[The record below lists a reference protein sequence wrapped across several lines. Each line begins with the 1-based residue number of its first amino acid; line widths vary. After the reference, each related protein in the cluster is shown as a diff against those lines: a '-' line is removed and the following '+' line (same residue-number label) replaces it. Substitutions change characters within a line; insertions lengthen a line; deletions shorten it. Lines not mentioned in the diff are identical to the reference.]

1 MQLKDCGERDWR
13 NLQVLRSLQKNN
25 DLHERP
31 CPARSVGPTLWD
43 FDCCEIDGVPADD
56 TQGQVALTSA
66 AADGPVG
73 VNHGADA
80 LPGGKSL

>member
-1 MQLKDCGERDWR
+1 MRETGKT
-13 NLQVLRSLQKNN
+13 LRSLQKNN
-25 DLHERP
+25 DLHERH
-31 CPARSVGPTLWD
+31 CPVHPPAGSAGPTLWD

-80 LPGGKSL
+80 LPGGDSL